1 MFIRETALHVT
12 LVVCWTFLVVTD
24 SQTTEPMS
32 NVSATQ
38 GVCAAAL
45 CALAGLTF
53 EAVWWSWSLRAPAFA
68 LLAAGVALL
77 ANGDDAWIVAIATA
91 LLIAITARSVRNEV
105 LQLHAS
111 IPSVDA
117 FDKQYLADTLRND
130 DSDTLRSD
138 DSDDP
143 KVRLGKAFDSALSD
157 EQRRCDALLQS
168 QVLRDKRELE
178 LADELFEIFD
188 QDQDGHLNAQE
199 YGRYVAVIGES
210 ESPRRIYGS
219 AMRYSPRSPYRTH
232 LDYDQE
238 KYISRDAFCE
248 FYGLQRQYIL
258 RDINGA
264 TDISSQEG
272 LRRRVRR
279 PTRLV
284 DDFCKARGIT
294 GLTAQSMEWIWRNEE
309 AARTRSHAEDSDHTL
324 RRRQQRYTVGLQA
337 YLDDFW
343 CEL

>member
-77 ANGDDAWIVAIATA
+77 ANGDDVWIVAIATA

-130 DSDTLRSD
+130 DSV
-138 DSDDP
+138 DP
-143 KVRLGKAFDSALSD
+143 KVRLGKAFESVLSD
-157 EQRRCDALLQS
+157 DRRRHDAWLQS
-168 QVLRDKRELE
+168 RVLRDKRALE

-199 YGRYVAVIGES
+199 YGRYIAVIGES
-210 ESPRRIYGS
+210 ESPSRIH
-219 AMRYSPRSPYRTH
+219 RTQ
-232 LDYDQE
+232 LDCDQE
-238 KYISRDAFCE
+238 KGISRDAFCE
-248 FYGLQRQYIL
+248 FYRVYLIQRQWGL
-258 RDINGA
+258 RDRNGG
-264 TDISSQEG
+264 TDRSTQEG
-272 LRRRVRR
+272 PRR
-279 PTRLV
+279 PVKRLV
-284 DDFCKARGIT
+284 LDLPRLIEDYCKARGIT
-294 GLTAQSMEWIWRNEE
+294 GLTAQSMEWIWHNEE